1 MSCLQVAPMAQ
12 LYGQLLRCEPTE
24 LKLLKQQ
31 LVRVDTAPDAVQTPT
46 KWASETGF
54 VTRQ

>member
-1 MSCLQVAPMAQ
+1 MAR

-31 LVRVDTAPDAVQTPT
+31 LVRVDTAPVQTPT
-46 KWASETGF
+46 KWASETRF
-54 VTRQ
+54 VTSNSQQHA